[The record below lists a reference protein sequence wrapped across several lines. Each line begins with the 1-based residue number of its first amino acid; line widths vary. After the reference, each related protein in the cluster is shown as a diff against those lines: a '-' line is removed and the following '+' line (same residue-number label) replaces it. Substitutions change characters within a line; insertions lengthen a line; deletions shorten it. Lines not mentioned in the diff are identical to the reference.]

1 MSDPA
6 TGEQRS
12 DLELAQAVLAGDAAA
27 FHKLFDLYGPP
38 VFGFA
43 RRVRAEDGPARA
55 LAAEILE
62 AVFAHL
68 DGYSGRTSLAAW
80 VLAVA
85 RLAAARGPAR
95 AAEPRP
101 ARSA

>member
-1 MSDPA
+1 MSDR
-6 TGEQRS
+6 TTSEHRG
-12 DLELAQAVLAGDAAA
+12 DLELAKAVLAGDAAA

-38 VFGFA
+38 VMGFA
-43 RRVRAEDGPARA
+43 QRVRAGSGPARV

-62 AVFAHL
+62 AVFVHL
-68 DGYSGRTSLAAW
+68 DGYSGRTPLAAW

-85 RLAAARGPAR
+85 RLVARGQAAR
-95 AAEPRP
+95 AAEPRA